1 MTAPR
6 RTSTRSRVRTDLAT
20 SRESP
25 NNISNS
31 RYLLFGGKGGV
42 GKTTAAAATAF
53 HLLATATPDQSI
65 LLFSTDPA
73 HSLADSLEIAV
84 GNKLTEVARKNG
96 ARIVAFEMDAGLAL
110 ENFRNQH
117 GPVLA
122 EIAERGTFLDESDI
136 SELLNLSLPG
146 LDEVMALF
154 ELSELD
160 RSGGFE
166 HVIVDTAPTG
176 HTVRLMQLPEI
187 FDRMVNA
194 LDRMSDKHRY
204 IVAQFARRRTLNDPV
219 DLFLADLKERIER
232 VRLLLH
238 DHESTRFALV
248 SIPEALSVFE
258 AQRYYRE
265 LQLLGVNITD
275 LIVNRVELPH
285 ENCRFCLARAR
296 NQKPW
301 LAELE
306 KSFSSLN
313 SHLVPLQ
320 KQDVRGAEDLIRIG
334 DLIWKSN
341 PKLVPL
347 PGRTP
352 GRTPSHKA
360 DSIVVEE
367 GVGFSLNPRKVV
379 IFGGK
384 GGVGKTTSA
393 AAFALA
399 LAKSDKSKKILIF
412 STDPAHSLSDS
423 FAGKV
428 GPLKK
433 RIAGF
438 GNLSGMEIDPSKWLD
453 DLKERYQS
461 WIDNLFSSLSTNSG
475 LEIQFD
481 REAMRELVQLTPPG
495 IDEIAALGSISDL
508 IDEGVYDTIVIDSAP
523 SGHLIRFLELPQ
535 VTLSWVRTFI
545 KLLLKYQ
552 QIVRGT
558 QIAEELVSLS
568 RSIKAIQA
576 LMTSADQCEFI
587 AVAIPELMSLEETID
602 LTKSL
607 RKLNIPMTRLLV
619 NNLVPETAAHDCSF
633 CRSRLEL
640 QNSVVQQFVK
650 HFGEETSIF
659 LAPQQPNEVRGL
671 ESLLKHFQSWSR
683 FESNK
688 RSAKK
693 IKRGL
698 KRKQ

>member
-1 MTAPR
+1 VTAAR
-6 RTSTRSRVRTDLAT
+6 RTSTRSRVKTDLAT
-20 SRESP
+20 SPESL
-25 NNISNS
+25 NRISNS
-31 RYLLFGGKGGV
+31 RYLFFGGKGGV
-42 GKTTAAAATAF
+42 GKTTAASATAF
-53 HLLATATPDQSI
+53 HLLDRARTDVSI

-73 HSLADSLEIAV
+73 HSLADSLGTAV
-84 GNKLTEVARKNG
+84 GNKLTEVAKSNK
-96 ARIVAFEMDAGLAL
+96 ARIIAFEMDAGLAL

-117 GPVLA
+117 GPVMA

-136 SELLNLSLPG
+136 RELLNLSLPG

-160 RSGGFE
+160 RSGDFD

-187 FDRMVNA
+187 FERMVNA

-204 IVAQFARRRTLNDPV
+204 IMAQFARRKAINDPV
-219 DLFLADLKERIER
+219 ELFLADLKERIER
-232 VRLLLH
+232 VRLLLRN
-238 DHESTRFALV
+238 HESTRFALV

-258 AQRYYRE
+258 AQRYFRE
-265 LQLLGVNITD
+265 LCSLGVNITD
-275 LIVNRVELPH
+275 LIVNRIESPH
-285 ENCRFCLARAR
+285 KDCRFCLARAR
-296 NQKPW
+296 GQKPW
-301 LAELE
+301 LAELQS
-306 KSFSSLN
+306 SFSSLN
-313 SHLVPLQ
+313 FHLVPLQ
-320 KQDVRGAEDLIRIG
+320 EKDVRGPKELTRIG
-334 DLIWKSN
+334 NLIWRSSAKTVALSVRTRAYSSESE
-341 PKLVPL
+341 VPDR
-347 PGRTP
+347 GN
-352 GRTPSHKA
+352 
-360 DSIVVEE
+360 
-367 GVGFSLNPRKVV
+367 GFLLEARKMV

-399 LAKSDKSKKILIF
+399 LAKSDKTKRILIF

-423 FAGKV
+423 FSENI

-433 RIAGF
+433 RIAGLS
-438 GNLSGMEIDPSKWLD
+438 NLSGMEIDASKWLD
-453 DLKERYQS
+453 DLKQRYQS

-475 LEIQFD
+475 LEIKFD

-508 IDEGVYDTIVIDSAP
+508 IDEGVYDTIVVDSAP

-535 VTLSWVRTFI
+535 VTLAWVRTFI

-552 QIVRGT
+552 QVVRGT

-576 LMTSADQCEFI
+576 LMTSAVQCEFI
-587 AVAIPELMSLEETID
+587 AVAIPESMSLEETID

-607 RKLNIPMTRLLV
+607 QKLNIPMSRMLV
-619 NNLVPETAAHDCSF
+619 NNLVPGSAASDCAF

-640 QNSVVQQFVK
+640 QNSVLNQFAK
-650 HFGEETSIF
+650 HFSRETSLF
-659 LAPQQPNEVRGL
+659 VAPQQPNEVRGK
-671 ESLLKHFQSWSR
+671 ESLLKHFRSWSR
-683 FESNK
+683 LEL
-688 RSAKK
+688 AKSDSVEK

-698 KRKQ
+698 KRKQQPR

>member
-6 RTSTRSRVRTDLAT
+6 RTSTRSRVKSDLAT
-20 SRESP
+20 SRDSL
-25 NNISNS
+25 NKISDS

-42 GKTTAAAATAF
+42 GKTTAAAATAL
-53 HLLATATPDQSI
+53 HLLASVKAEQSI

-73 HSLADSLEIAV
+73 HSLTDCLGITV
-84 GNKLTEVARKNG
+84 GNRLTEVARKNG

-110 ENFRNQH
+110 ENFRNEH

-160 RSGGFE
+160 RSGDFK

-187 FDRMVNA
+187 FERMINA

-204 IVAQFARRRTLNDPV
+204 IVAQFARRTTLNDPV
-219 DLFLADLKERIER
+219 DLFLSDMKERIDR
-232 VRLLLH
+232 VRLLLR

-265 LQLLGVNITD
+265 LQSLGVNITD
-275 LIVNRVELPH
+275 LIINRIESPH
-285 ENCRFCLARAR
+285 ENCRYCMARAR
-296 NQKPW
+296 GQKPW
-301 LAELE
+301 LAELQ
-306 KSFSSLN
+306 KSFSALN
-313 SHLVPLQ
+313 FHLVPLQ
-320 KQDVRGAEDLIRIG
+320 KQDVRGPEDLTRIG
-334 DLIWKSN
+334 NLIWRSN
-341 PKLVPL
+341 PKPVPL

-352 GRTPSHKA
+352 SNKA
-360 DSIVVEE
+360 DLVVKEQHEE
-367 GVGFSLNPRKVV
+367 FALKRKKVI

-393 AAFALA
+393 AAYALT

-412 STDPAHSLSDS
+412 SIDPAHSISDS
-423 FAGKV
+423 FAEKV
-428 GPLKK
+428 GPLRK
-433 RIAGF
+433 RIAGLS
-438 GNLSGMEIDPSKWLD
+438 NLSGMEIDPSKWLD

-461 WIDNLFSSLSTNSG
+461 WIDSLFSSLSTGSG
-475 LEIQFD
+475 LEIKFD

-576 LMTSADQCEFI
+576 LMTSTDQCEFI
-587 AVAIPELMSLEETID
+587 AVAIPELMSVEETID

-607 RKLNIPMTRLLV
+607 RKLNIPMSRLLV
-619 NNLVPETAAHDCSF
+619 NNLVPEAAACDCSF
-633 CRSRLEL
+633 CRSRFEL
-640 QNSVVQQFVK
+640 QNSVLKEFVQ
-650 HFGEETSIF
+650 HFAPQTSIF
-659 LAPQQPNEVRGL
+659 VAPQQPNEVRGA

-683 FESNK
+683 FELANK

-698 KRKQ
+698 KRK